1 MDSHNLDRNTLL
13 HVRNWIDTA
22 PQTDITRV
30 LSSYI
35 RSLSD
40 VALERKLKML
50 FTVKKNQNRMLRD
63 RGYVDYPSFTTK
75 DQPNERDR
83 IQLEKDLIGS
93 NIKDF
98 IYYYLTRT
106 AIPYL
111 EWFFQLADIKTDDWK
126 LYVTDLNSLL
136 TQIYIDPATG
146 KKVFVYYAQD
156 RGGKDIIGDNIKRF
170 LTLSEGLRIRNVI
183 FLSQTKIHTD
193 ANSLL
198 TAKLPSYGVQ
208 TFLFDEL
215 MYIPVD
221 HYLVPIHIGLSKEE
235 SNEHLRSNNLTM
247 DQMQKI
253 KIYDPI
259 CKYYNFEVGTVVKI
273 IRTIPYEETSAK
285 INISYRIVE
294 EPVL

>member
-1 MDSHNLDRNTLL
+1 MDDRTLL
-13 HVRNWIDTA
+13 HVRNWVDTA
-22 PQTDITRV
+22 PQTDIIKI
-30 LSSYI
+30 LSVYI

-40 VALERKLKML
+40 NALKDKIEVL

-63 RGYVDYPSFTTK
+63 RGYVDYPYFTTR
-75 DQPNERDR
+75 DQSEDSNR
-83 IQLEKDLIGS
+83 IIQEKDLIG
-93 NIKDF
+93 NNVKDF
-98 IYYYLTRT
+98 VYNYLTRV

-111 EWFFQLADIKTDDWK
+111 EWFFQLASIKSDDWR

-136 TQIYIDPATG
+136 TQIYIDPKTG
-146 KKVFVYYAQD
+146 KKLFVYYAQD

-170 LTLSEGLRIRNVI
+170 LTLSEGLQIRKVLFI
-183 FLSQTKIHTD
+183 SQTKIHTD

-198 TAKLPSYGVQ
+198 TAKLPSYDVQ
-208 TFLFDEL
+208 TFMFNEL

-221 HYLVPIHIGLSKEE
+221 HFLVPKHIGLTKEE

-259 CKYYNFEVGTVVKI
+259 CKYYNFEVGTIVKI
-273 IRTIPYEETSAK
+273 VRVIPYEESTVK
-285 INISYRIVE
+285 ININYRLVE